1 MFLYAPGLPRPTT
14 AATPKGAG
22 DQSMPGARPKGRKP
36 LYNRRVSVRRDTVK
50 ARLPEP
56 QSPGTMIGVVP
67 QQRLTRHPGMNGVCV
82 RDTTPHAS
90 SETKPLGGLS
100 LPGPPS
106 VWRGKVTN
114 GAPSHAA
121 SLFPRNYGMPYSR
134 RGPNP
139 RPVWARSSHSTQT
152 LGVTPETAARPSA
165 DGRAYKGRATDP
177 KALPV
182 GGRGT
187 ASLHSNTP
195 DGEPR

>member
-1 MFLYAPGLPRPTT
+1 MNLYAPGLPRPET
-14 AATPKGAG
+14 AVTPKGAG
-22 DQSMPGARPKGRKP
+22 DHSMPGVRPKGRKP

-50 ARLPEP
+50 AKLPEP
-56 QSPGTMIGVVP
+56 QSPGTSIVMVP
-67 QQRLTRHPGMNGVCV
+67 QQRLTRHPGMRGSVGVPQPSMPPFIV
-82 RDTTPHAS
+82 S
-90 SETKPLGGLS
+90 LNGGLS
-100 LPGPPS
+100 QPGPS
-106 VWRGKVTN
+106 SIGRGKATN

-152 LGVTPETAARPSA
+152 LGVMPETAAPQGT
-165 DGRAYKGRATDP
+165 DGQAYKGRATDP
-177 KALPV
+177 KAPPT

-187 ASLHSNTP
+187 ASLYSNTP